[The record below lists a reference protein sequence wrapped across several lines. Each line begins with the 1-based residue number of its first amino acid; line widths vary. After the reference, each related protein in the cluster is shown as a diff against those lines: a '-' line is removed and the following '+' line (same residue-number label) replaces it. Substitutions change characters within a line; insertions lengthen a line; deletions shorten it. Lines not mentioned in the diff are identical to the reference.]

1 MLFNSFSFLIFFP
14 IVVLVYFSLPH
25 RFRWVIL
32 LLSSYYFYM
41 SWKPEYII
49 LIMISTLVDYIV
61 GLQIYKTKEEKK
73 KKILLGISLFVNL
86 GLLFVFKYFNF
97 FNDSFR
103 LILQQFSIQLNPMT
117 LKVLLPVGISFYTF
131 QTLSYTIDI
140 YRGKIKPERHLGIF
154 AVYVSFFPQLVAGPI
169 ERAKNLLPQFFEK
182 HYFRYKDTVDGLR
195 LMLWGFFKKIV
206 IADRLAIIVNS
217 IYNNPI
223 EQTGPLLILATV
235 LFAFQIYCDF
245 SGYSDIAIG
254 SARIMG
260 FKLMTNFRRP
270 YFSRSIN
277 EFWKRWHISLSS
289 WFKDYLYIPLGGR
302 RVSIPRWYINIMIV
316 FLVSGLWHGAS
327 WTFVIW
333 GALHGFYLIVEIII
347 KPIKDKLL
355 ETTKLIR
362 FSKLVHLSE
371 ILFTFILI
379 NIGWIFF
386 RSNTISDAFYI
397 IKNIFTGWSSGLSE
411 IRLVAGGTRI
421 FIAFSLIIFME
432 FVHVI
437 QERGSVK
444 QFLNNKPLVL
454 RWAIYLVIM
463 MSIILFGVFDE
474 VQFIYF
480 QF

>member
-1 MLFNSFSFLIFFP
+1 M
-14 IVVLVYFSLPH
+14 
-25 RFRWVIL
+25 
-32 LLSSYYFYM
+32 
-41 SWKPEYII
+41 
-49 LIMISTLVDYIV
+49 
-61 GLQIYKTKEEKK
+61 
-73 KKILLGISLFVNL
+73 
-86 GLLFVFKYFNF
+86 
-97 FNDSFR
+97 
-103 LILQQFSIQLNPMT
+103 
-117 LKVLLPVGISFYTF
+117 
-131 QTLSYTIDI
+131 
-140 YRGKIKPERHLGIF
+140 
-154 AVYVSFFPQLVAGPI
+154 
-169 ERAKNLLPQFFEK
+169 
-182 HYFRYKDTVDGLR
+182 
-195 LMLWGFFKKIV
+195 
-206 IADRLAIIVNS
+206 
-217 IYNNPI
+217 
-223 EQTGPLLILATV
+223 
-235 LFAFQIYCDF
+235 
-245 SGYSDIAIG
+245 
-254 SARIMG
+254 
-260 FKLMTNFRRP
+260 
-270 YFSRSIN
+270 
-277 EFWKRWHISLSS
+277 
-289 WFKDYLYIPLGGR
+289 
-302 RVSIPRWYINIMIV
+302 SIPRWYINIMIV